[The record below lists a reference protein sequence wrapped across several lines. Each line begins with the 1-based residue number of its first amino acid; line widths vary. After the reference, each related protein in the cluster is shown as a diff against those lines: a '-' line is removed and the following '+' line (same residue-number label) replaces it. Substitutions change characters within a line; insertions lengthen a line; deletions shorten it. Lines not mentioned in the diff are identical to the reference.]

1 MSQYILSDWRND
13 NPEEPFIVMGQIDDC
28 RYLERIIDVF
38 RDDRTETTVCQSE
51 SGEALV
57 DITETPTLQEINDQD
72 ELTAR
77 YTSASLFEGVW
88 QEATNTRRL
97 SPTSI
102 NNLMQTLHNPDHPTQ
117 GA

>member
-1 MSQYILSDWRND
+1 MSRYILSDWRSD
-13 NPEEPFIVMGQIDDC
+13 DPEDPFIVFVQIDGE
-28 RYLERIIDVF
+28 RYLERIINVF
-38 RDDRTETTVCQSE
+38 HDGRVETESLWEEDPINISPPVPELQSIN
-51 SGEALV
+51 EA
-57 DITETPTLQEINDQD
+57 D
-72 ELTAR
+72 EFTAC
-77 YTSASLFEGVW
+77 YVSASLFEAVW